1 MQSVIALQGRSL
13 LLEVCSAEAKR
24 QNRKMRFKD
33 RTRAAVQGSLAKGQQ
48 REAHSHH
55 HPGAS
60 PRELPAPRSLRQG
73 SARLGPVRLNLC
85 FKKQK
90 PGKQR
95 KSLG

>member
-1 MQSVIALQGRSL
+1 M

-24 QNRKMRFKD
+24 QNRKIRFKEQ
-33 RTRAAVQGSLAKGQQ
+33 TRAAVQGSLAKGQQ
-48 REAHSHH
+48 REAQSHH

-60 PRELPAPRSLRQG
+60 LRELPAPRSLRQR
-73 SARLGPVRLNLC
+73 SARLGLNLC

-90 PGKQR
+90 PRKER

>member
-1 MQSVIALQGRSL
+1 MQQVIRLQGRSL

-24 QNRKMRFKD
+24 QNRKIRFKE

-48 REAHSHH
+48 REAQSHH
-55 HPGAS
+55 QPGAS
-60 PRELPAPRSLRQG
+60 LRELPAPRSLHQG
-73 SARLGPVRLNLC
+73 SARLQSVRLNLC

-90 PGKQR
+90 PGKER